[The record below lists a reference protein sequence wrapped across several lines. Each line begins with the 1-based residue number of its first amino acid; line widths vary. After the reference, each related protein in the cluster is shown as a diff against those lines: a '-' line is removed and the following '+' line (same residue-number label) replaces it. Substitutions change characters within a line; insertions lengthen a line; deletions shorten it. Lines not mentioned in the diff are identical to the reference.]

1 MDPFWEPTLLCSRH
15 EHTIGR
21 RGSGDNEPGA
31 AIMMGERCAQD
42 KLFAADHIYLD
53 FVGRD
58 TLYGYLAQHRGRLF
72 RDEDFAILYCRN
84 NGRPSVPPSL
94 AVSILFL
101 RAYDNVSFVEAIER
115 TKYDLRWKVALGL
128 EMEDVPIQK
137 SALQEFQARLVLHEQ
152 GESLLKK
159 SIDEARRAGY
169 VTTRKIRVALDTT
182 PTLGKGAV
190 KDTYNLLA
198 DGVEKLACRLAEVA
212 GEAIASWAE
221 KEGLQRYF
229 GSSLKGEAAI
239 DWDDKAQRDQ
249 LLTEIV
255 KDGRRL
261 LSLAE
266 QARHEHPEHD
276 EAIQADAAL
285 LERLI
290 RQDVEEKPGG
300 GCQIKQGTEKDRLI
314 SVHDPEMRHGRK
326 SASKT
331 FNGHKTAVAVDME
344 SQLICG
350 VEVLAG
356 NAGDQQQALELVHQ
370 AERVME
376 AQVEETVG
384 DCAYG
389 GGPTRK
395 AFADEQ
401 RLLTAKVPAS
411 HNGDCFPK
419 TAFAIDLDRMEVRC
433 PAGQITTTYKSSGH
447 NRAGHFVFADAT
459 CQACPLRSQCVGG
472 QGPRSIN
479 IQHEERLQQQA
490 RSYNQTEVG
499 KKSLRERVVVEHGI
513 ARLVRLGIR
522 QSRYVG
528 KTKTRFQVI
537 MAAVVANMSLVVG
550 FCHREQKP
558 AMNTSDPVVQALL
571 TPTYAPNGAQ
581 NGFLAVLWASW
592 IRDSYFLLQHTVFGL
607 PGMAACSS
615 TDFSYPRFF
624 RPETGGF
631 WTDF

>member
-1 MDPFWEPTLLCSRH
+1 
-15 EHTIGR
+15 
-21 RGSGDNEPGA
+21 
-31 AIMMGERCAQD
+31 MMGERSAQD
-42 KLFAADHIYLD
+42 KLFGADHIYLD
-53 FVGRD
+53 YVGRD
-58 TLYGYLAQHRGRLF
+58 TLYGYLAQHREQLF

-101 RAYDNVSFVEAIER
+101 RAYDSVSFVEAIER

-128 EMEDVPIQK
+128 EMEEVPIQK

-152 GESLLKK
+152 GEALLKK

-169 VTTRKIRVALDTT
+169 VTSRKIRVALDTT

-198 DGVEKLACRLAEVA
+198 DGIEKLACRLAEVA
-212 GEAIASWAE
+212 GEAIASWADKQE
-221 KEGLQRYF
+221 LHRYF

-249 LLTEIV
+249 LLTQIV
-255 KDGRRL
+255 EDGRRL

-266 QARHEHPEHD
+266 QARQEHPEHA

-300 GCQIKQGTEKDRLI
+300 GCQIKEGTEKDRLI
-314 SVHDPEMRHGRK
+314 SVHDTEMRHGRK

-331 FNGHKTAVAVDME
+331 FNGHKAAVAVDME

-356 NAGDQQQALELVHQ
+356 NAGDQEKALDLVHQ
-370 AERVME
+370 AERVTE
-376 AQVEETVG
+376 AKVEETVG

-389 GGPTRK
+389 GSPTRK

-401 RLLTAKVPAS
+401 RQLTAKVPTS
-411 HNGDCFPK
+411 HNGECFPK
-419 TAFAIDLDRMEVRC
+419 SAFAIDLDRMEVRC
-433 PAGQITTTYKSSGH
+433 PAGQTTTAYESQGI
-447 NRAGHFVFADAT
+447 RRGGHFLFPDAT
-459 CQACPLRSQCVGG
+459 CQACSLRSQCVRG
-472 QGPRSIN
+472 QGGRSIS
-479 IQHEERLQQQA
+479 IQPEERLQQQA
-490 RSYNQTEVG
+490 RTHNQTQAG
-499 KKSLRERVVVEHGI
+499 KQSLRERVVVEHGI

-522 QSRYVG
+522 QSRYFG

-537 MAAVVANMSLVVG
+537 MAAVVANMCLVVG
-550 FCHREQKP
+550 FCHREQKLT
-558 AMNTSDPVVQALL
+558 MNTTDPETQAALS
-571 TPTYAPNGAQ
+571 TPTDAQ
-581 NGFLAVLWASW
+581 NDAQSGFLADAWLSW
-592 IRDSYFLLQHTVFGL
+592 VRLQYFSLQHVLFGL
-607 PGMAACSS
+607 LASPALS
-615 TDFSYPRFF
+615 
-624 RPETGGF
+624 
-631 WTDF
+631 

>member
-1 MDPFWEPTLLCSRH
+1 
-15 EHTIGR
+15 
-21 RGSGDNEPGA
+21 
-31 AIMMGERCAQD
+31 MMGERSAQD
-42 KLFAADHIYLD
+42 RLFAADHIYLD
-53 FVGRD
+53 YVGRD
-58 TLYGYLAQHRGRLF
+58 TLYGYLAQHRGQLF
-72 RDEDFAILYCRN
+72 QDDDFAILYCQN

-101 RAYDNVSFVEAIER
+101 RAYDGVSFVEAIER

-128 EMEDVPIQK
+128 EMEEVPIQK

-152 GESLLKK
+152 GEALLKK

-169 VTTRKIRVALDTT
+169 VTSRKIRVALDTT

-198 DGVEKLACRLAEVA
+198 DGIEKLACRLAGVA
-212 GEAIASWAE
+212 GEAVASWAD
-221 KEGLQRYF
+221 KQGLSRYF

-239 DWDDKAQRDQ
+239 DWDDKAQREQ
-249 LLTEIV
+249 LLTQIV
-255 KDGRRL
+255 EDARGL
-261 LSLAE
+261 LMLADQARQAHPE
-266 QARHEHPEHD
+266 QA

-314 SVHDPEMRHGRK
+314 SIHDPEMRHGRK

-331 FNGHKTAVAVDME
+331 FNGHKSAVAVDME

-356 NAGDQQQALELVHQ
+356 NAGDQEKALELVHQ

-401 RLLTAKVPAS
+401 RLLTAKVPVS

-433 PAGQITTTYKSSGH
+433 PAGEITTTFQSSGQ
-447 NRAGHFVFADAT
+447 NRAGHFVFAEAT
-459 CQACPLRSQCVGG
+459 CQACPLRSQCVRG

-490 RSYNQTEVG
+490 RRHNQTEAG
-499 KKSLRERVVVEHGI
+499 KKSLRERVVVEHRI
-513 ARLVRLGIR
+513 ARLVRLGVR
-522 QSRYVG
+522 QSRYFG

-537 MAAVVANMSLVVG
+537 LAAVVANLTLVVG
-550 FCHREQKP
+550 FCHRDQNP
-558 AMNTSDPVVQALL
+558 ALNPTDPETQVLA
-571 TPTYAPNGAQ
+571 TPTDAQ
-581 NGFLAVLWASW
+581 NGVLVGIW
-592 IRDSYFLLQHTVFGL
+592 IFCSRLQGFFLQHTLFGL
-607 PGMAACSS
+607 LANAAAS
-615 TDFSYPRFF
+615 
-624 RPETGGF
+624 
-631 WTDF
+631 

>member
-1 MDPFWEPTLLCSRH
+1 
-15 EHTIGR
+15 
-21 RGSGDNEPGA
+21 
-31 AIMMGERCAQD
+31 MMGERSAQD
-42 KLFAADHIYLD
+42 KLFATDHIYLD
-53 FVGRD
+53 YVGRD
-58 TLYGYLAQHRGRLF
+58 TLYGYLAQHRGQLY

-101 RAYDNVSFVEAIER
+101 RAYDGVSFVEAIER

-128 EMEDVPIQK
+128 EMEEEPIQK

-152 GESLLKK
+152 GEALLKK

-169 VTTRKIRVALDTT
+169 VTSRKIRVALDTT

-198 DGVEKLACRLAEVA
+198 DGIEKLACRLAEVA
-212 GEAIASWAE
+212 GEEIASWAE
-221 KEGLQRYF
+221 TQHLHRYF
-229 GSSLKGEAAI
+229 GSSLKGEAGI
-239 DWDDKAQRDQ
+239 DWDDKAQREQ

-255 KDGRRL
+255 QDGRRL

-266 QARHEHPEHD
+266 QARHDHPEQD

-300 GCQIKQGTEKDRLI
+300 GCQIKEGTEKDRHI

-331 FNGHKTAVAVDME
+331 FNGHKTALAVDME

-350 VEVLAG
+350 VDVLAG
-356 NAGDQQQALELVHQ
+356 NAGDQEKALELVHQ

-376 AQVEETVG
+376 AKVEETVG

-401 RLLTAKVPAS
+401 RMLTAKVPTIQ
-411 HNGDCFPK
+411 NGECFPK
-419 TAFAIDLDRMEVRC
+419 SAFAIDLDRMEVRC
-433 PAGQITTTYKSSGH
+433 PAGQITTEYKSLGQ
-447 NRAGHFVFADAT
+447 NRAGRFVFADAI
-459 CQACPLRSQCVGG
+459 CQACPLRSQCVRA
-472 QGPRSIN
+472 QGARSIT

-490 RSYNQTEVG
+490 RRHNQTEAG
-499 KKSLRERVVVEHGI
+499 KKSLRQRVVVEHGI

-522 QSRYVG
+522 QSRYFG

-537 MAAVVANMSLVVG
+537 MAAVVANLSLVVG
-550 FCHREQKP
+550 FCHRKQKL
-558 AMNTSDPVVQALL
+558 AMNPGDPVIQALL
-571 TPTYAPNGAQ
+571 TPTYAQNDAQ
-581 NGFLAVLWASW
+581 NGFLADLWISW
-592 IRDSYFLLQHTVFGL
+592 IRDPYFLLQHTPFGL
-607 PGMAACSS
+607 LGNAASS
-615 TDFSYPRFF
+615 
-624 RPETGGF
+624 
-631 WTDF
+631 

>member
-31 AIMMGERCAQD
+31 AIMMGERSAQD

-58 TLYGYLAQHRGRLF
+58 TVYGYLAQHRGRLF

-128 EMEDVPIQK
+128 EMEEVPIQK

-266 QARHEHPEHD
+266 QTRHEHPEHD

-356 NAGDQQQALELVHQ
+356 NAGDQEKALDLVHQ

-376 AQVEETVG
+376 AKVEETVG

-401 RLLTAKVPAS
+401 RMLTAKVPTIQ
-411 HNGDCFPK
+411 NGECFPK
-419 TAFAIDLDRMEVRC
+419 SAFAIDLDRMEVRC
-433 PAGQITTTYKSSGH
+433 PAGQTTTEYESQGV
-447 NRAGHFVFADAT
+447 RRGGHFLFPDAT
-459 CQACPLRSQCVGG
+459 CQACCLRSQCVRG
-472 QGPRSIN
+472 QRGRSIS
-479 IQHEERLQQQA
+479 IQPEERLQQQA
-490 RSYNQTEVG
+490 RAHNQTQAG
-499 KKSLRERVVVEHGI
+499 QQSLRERVVVEHGI

-522 QSRYVG
+522 QSRYFG

-537 MAAVVANMSLVVG
+537 MAAVVANMSLVVS
-550 FCHREQKP
+550 FCHREQKLI
-558 AMNTSDPVVQALL
+558 MNTTDPEIQAALS
-571 TPTYAPNGAQ
+571 TPTDAQ
-581 NGFLAVLWASW
+581 NDAQSGFLADAWLSW
-592 IRDSYFLLQHTVFGL
+592 VRLQYSLLQHVLFGL
-607 PGMAACSS
+607 LVNPASL
-615 TDFSYPRFF
+615 
-624 RPETGGF
+624 
-631 WTDF
+631 

>member
-1 MDPFWEPTLLCSRH
+1 MDRFWERTALCLPH
-15 EHTIGR
+15 ERTIER
-21 RGSGDNEPGA
+21 RWSGEIEPGA
-31 AIMMGERCAQD
+31 AVMMGERSAQD

-53 FVGRD
+53 YVGRE
-58 TLYGYLAQHRGRLF
+58 TLYGYLAQHRGQLF
-72 RDEDFAILYCRN
+72 RAEDFAILYCQN

-101 RAYDNVSFVEAIER
+101 RAYDSVSFIEAIER

-128 EMEDVPIQK
+128 ELEEVPIQK

-152 GESLLKK
+152 GEALLKK
-159 SIDEARRAGY
+159 SIDEARGAGY
-169 VTTRKIRVALDTT
+169 VESRKIRVALDTT

-198 DGVEKLACRLAEVA
+198 DGIEKLACRLAEVA
-212 GEAIASWAE
+212 GEPNAGWAD
-221 KEGLQRYF
+221 KQGLSRYF

-239 DWDDKAQRDQ
+239 DWDDKAQREQ
-249 LLTEIV
+249 LLTQIV
-255 KDGRRL
+255 EDARGL
-261 LSLAE
+261 LMLADQARQAHPE
-266 QARHEHPEHD
+266 QA

-314 SVHDPEMRHGRK
+314 SIHDPEMRHGRK

-331 FNGHKTAVAVDME
+331 FNGHKSAVAVDME

-356 NAGDQQQALELVHQ
+356 NAGDQEKALELVHQ

-376 AQVEETVG
+376 AKVEETVG

-401 RLLTAKVPAS
+401 RMLTAKVPTIQ
-411 HNGDCFPK
+411 NGECFPK
-419 TAFAIDLDRMEVRC
+419 SAFAIDLDRMEVRC
-433 PAGQITTTYKSSGH
+433 PAGQTTTEYESQGV
-447 NRAGHFVFADAT
+447 RRGGHFLFPDAI
-459 CQACPLRSQCVGG
+459 CQGCSLRTQCLRG
-472 QGPRSIN
+472 QRGRSIS
-479 IQHEERLQQQA
+479 IQPEERLQQQA
-490 RSYNQTEVG
+490 RAHNQTQAG
-499 KKSLRERVVVEHGI
+499 KQILRERVVVEHGI
-513 ARLVRLGIR
+513 ARLVRRGIR
-522 QSRYVG
+522 QSRYFG

-558 AMNTSDPVVQALL
+558 AMNTSDPVIQTVL
-571 TPTYAPNGAQ
+571 TPTDAPNAAQ
-581 NGFLAVLWASW
+581 NGFLADLWTS
-592 IRDSYFLLQHTVFGL
+592 
-607 PGMAACSS
+607 
-615 TDFSYPRFF
+615 
-624 RPETGGF
+624 
-631 WTDF
+631 

>member
-1 MDPFWEPTLLCSRH
+1 
-15 EHTIGR
+15 
-21 RGSGDNEPGA
+21 
-31 AIMMGERCAQD
+31 MMGQCSPQD
-42 KLFAADHIYLD
+42 KLFAADHIYLNY
-53 FVGRD
+53 VGRE
-58 TLYGYLAQHRGRLF
+58 TLYGYLAQHRGQLF
-72 RDEDFAILYCRN
+72 RDDDFAILYCRD

-101 RAYDNVSFVEAIER
+101 RAYEAVSFVEAIER

-128 EMEDVPIQK
+128 EIEEVPIQK

-152 GESLLKK
+152 GEALLKK

-198 DGVEKLACRLAEVA
+198 DGIEKLAYRLAEVA
-212 GEAIASWAE
+212 GEPIGSWAE
-221 KEGLQRYF
+221 KERLQRYF
-229 GSSLKGEAAI
+229 GSSLKGDAAI

-249 LLTEIV
+249 LLTQIV
-255 KDGRRL
+255 QDGRRL
-261 LSLAE
+261 LGLAE
-266 QARHEHPEHD
+266 NAQQDYPEHA

-290 RQDVEEKPGG
+290 RQDVEEKPDG
-300 GCQIKQGTEKDRLI
+300 GCHIKEGTEKDRLI

-331 FNGHKTAVAVDME
+331 FNGHKSAVAVDME

-350 VEVLAG
+350 VEVLSG
-356 NAGDQQQALELVHQ
+356 NAGDQEKALELVHQ

-376 AQVEETVG
+376 AKVEETVG

-395 AFADEQ
+395 AFAEEG

-419 TAFAIDLDRMEVRC
+419 TAFVIDLDRMEVRC
-433 PAGQITTTYKSSGH
+433 PAGQITTDYKTWGQ
-447 NRAGHFVFADAT
+447 NRAGCFVFADAT
-459 CQACPLRSQCVGG
+459 CQACALRSQCVRG

-490 RSYNQTEVG
+490 RAHNQTEAG
-499 KKSLRERVVVEHGI
+499 KKTLQQRVVVEHRI

-522 QSRYVG
+522 QSRYFG
-528 KTKTRFQVI
+528 KTKTRFQLV
-537 MAAVVANMSLVVG
+537 MAAVVANLTLVVG
-550 FCHREQKP
+550 FCLRKLEPITTTMVEHIAEALTSCSNTP
-558 AMNTSDPVVQALL
+558 AEPKFGVVFI
-571 TPTYAPNGAQ
+571 NFFFGI
-581 NGFLAVLWASW
+581 SW
-592 IRDSYFLLQHTVFGL
+592 IRNVYCKCVLSLS
-607 PGMAACSS
+607 AAKG
-615 TDFSYPRFF
+615 RAILNQF
-624 RPETGGF
+624 RPSTPRYPEVWFPMGNF
-631 WTDF
+631 EK

>member
-1 MDPFWEPTLLCSRH
+1 MSVKEPNEVDMDQFWNGTRLCQKHERTIRRH
-15 EHTIGR
+15 GLADI
-21 RGSGDNEPGA
+21 EPGTA
-31 AIMMGERCAQD
+31 VMMGERSAQD

-53 FVGRD
+53 YVGRD
-58 TLYGYLAQHRGRLF
+58 TLYGYLAQHRGQLF

-94 AVSILFL
+94 AVSMLFL
-101 RAYDNVSFVEAIER
+101 RACEGVSFVEAIER

-128 EMEDVPIQK
+128 EMEEVPIQK

-152 GESLLKK
+152 GEALLKK

-169 VTTRKIRVALDTT
+169 VTSRKIRVALDTT

-198 DGVEKLACRLAEVA
+198 DGIEKLACRLAEVA
-212 GEAIASWAE
+212 GEAIASWADTQD
-221 KEGLQRYF
+221 LHRYF

-239 DWDDKAQRDQ
+239 DWNDKAQRDQ
-249 LLTEIV
+249 LLTQIV
-255 KDGRRL
+255 EDGRRL

-300 GCQIKQGTEKDRLI
+300 GCQVKQGTEKDRLI

-331 FNGHKTAVAVDME
+331 FNGHKAAVAVDME

-350 VEVLAG
+350 VEVLAA
-356 NAGDQQQALELVHQ
+356 NAGDQEKALELVHQ

-433 PAGQITTTYKSSGH
+433 PAGQITTEYKSSRQ
-447 NRAGHFVFADAT
+447 NRAGRFVFADAT
-459 CQACPLRSQCVGG
+459 CQACALRSQCVGG

-490 RSYNQTEVG
+490 RSYNQTEAG

-522 QSRYVG
+522 QSRYFG

-537 MAAVVANMSLVVG
+537 MAAVVANLSLVVG

-558 AMNTSDPVVQALL
+558 AMNTSDPGIQALL
-571 TPTYAPNGAQ
+571 TRTYSPNGPQ
-581 NGFLAVLWASW
+581 NGFLASLWTSW
-592 IRDSYFLLQHTVFGL
+592 IRDPYFLLQHTLFGL
-607 PGMAACSS
+607 LGIAVSS
-615 TDFSYPRFF
+615 
-624 RPETGGF
+624 
-631 WTDF
+631 

>member
-1 MDPFWEPTLLCSRH
+1 
-15 EHTIGR
+15 
-21 RGSGDNEPGA
+21 
-31 AIMMGERCAQD
+31 MMGERSAQD

-53 FVGRD
+53 YVGRD
-58 TLYGYLAQHRGRLF
+58 TLYGYLAQHRGQLF
-72 RDEDFAILYCRN
+72 RDEDFVILYCRN

-101 RAYDNVSFVEAIER
+101 RAYDGVSFVEAIER

-128 EMEDVPIQK
+128 EMEEEPIQK

-152 GESLLKK
+152 GEGLLKK

-169 VTTRKIRVALDTT
+169 LTSRKIRVALDTT

-198 DGVEKLACRLAEVA
+198 DGIEKLACRLAEVA
-212 GEAIASWAE
+212 GEVIASWADKQE
-221 KEGLQRYF
+221 LHRYF

-239 DWDDKAQRDQ
+239 DWDDKAQREQ

-255 KDGRRL
+255 QDGRRL

-266 QARHEHPEHD
+266 QARQEHPEHA

-290 RQDVEEKPGG
+290 RKDVEEKPGG
-300 GCQIKQGTEKDRLI
+300 GCQVKEGTEKDRLI

-331 FNGHKTAVAVDME
+331 FNGHKTAVAVDMD

-356 NAGDQQQALELVHQ
+356 NAGDQEKALDLVHQ

-401 RLLTAKVPAS
+401 RLLTAKVPTS

-433 PAGQITTTYKSSGH
+433 PAGEITTTFQSSGQ
-447 NRAGHFVFADAT
+447 NRAGHFVFAEAT
-459 CQACPLRSQCVGG
+459 CQACPLRSQCVRG

-490 RSYNQTEVG
+490 RRHNQTEAG
-499 KKSLRERVVVEHGI
+499 KKSLRERVVVEHRI
-513 ARLVRLGIR
+513 ARLVRLGVR
-522 QSRYVG
+522 QSRYFG
-528 KTKTRFQVI
+528 ETKTRFQVI
-537 MAAVVANMSLVVG
+537 LAAVVANLTLVVG
-550 FCHREQKP
+550 FCHRDQNP
-558 AMNTSDPVVQALL
+558 ALNPTDPETQVLA
-571 TPTYAPNGAQ
+571 TPTDAQ
-581 NGFLAVLWASW
+581 NGVLVGIW
-592 IRDSYFLLQHTVFGL
+592 IFCSRLQGFFLQHTLFGL
-607 PGMAACSS
+607 LANAAAS
-615 TDFSYPRFF
+615 
-624 RPETGGF
+624 
-631 WTDF
+631 

>member
-1 MDPFWEPTLLCSRH
+1 
-15 EHTIGR
+15 
-21 RGSGDNEPGA
+21 
-31 AIMMGERCAQD
+31 MMGERSAQD
-42 KLFAADHIYLD
+42 KLFATDHIYLD
-53 FVGRD
+53 YVGRD
-58 TLYGYLAQHRGRLF
+58 TLYGYLAQQRGQLF

-101 RAYDNVSFVEAIER
+101 RAYDGVSFVEAIER

-128 EMEDVPIQK
+128 EMEEVPIQK

-152 GESLLKK
+152 GEALLKK

-169 VTTRKIRVALDTT
+169 VTSRKIRVALDTT

-198 DGVEKLACRLAEVA
+198 DGIEKLTCRLAEVA
-212 GEAIASWAE
+212 GEAIGSWADRQD
-221 KEGLQRYF
+221 LHRYF

-249 LLTEIV
+249 LLSEIV

-261 LSLAE
+261 LSMAE
-266 QARHEHPEHD
+266 QARREHPERD
-276 EAIQADAAL
+276 EAIQTEAAL

-300 GCQIKQGTEKDRLI
+300 GCQVKQGTEKDRLI

-331 FNGHKTAVAVDME
+331 FNGHKAAVAVDME

-356 NAGDQQQALELVHQ
+356 NTGDQEKALELVHQ

-389 GGPTRK
+389 GGPTRR

-401 RLLTAKVPAS
+401 RRLTAKVPAR

-433 PAGQITTTYKSSGH
+433 PAGQITTEYKSSGQ
-447 NRAGHFVFADAT
+447 NRAGRFVFADAA
-459 CQACPLRSQCVGG
+459 CQACALRSQCVGG

-490 RSYNQTEVG
+490 RSYNQTEAG
-499 KKSLRERVVVEHGI
+499 KKSLRERVVIEHGI

-522 QSRYVG
+522 QSRYFG

-537 MAAVVANMSLVVG
+537 MAAVVANMSLVVA

-558 AMNTSDPVVQALL
+558 AMNASDPVIQALSTL
-571 TPTYAPNGAQ
+571 TYAINDAQ
-581 NGFLAVLWASW
+581 NGFLANLWTSW
-592 IRDSYFLLQHTVFGL
+592 IRDPYFLLQHTLFRLFGI
-607 PGMAACSS
+607 AVSS
-615 TDFSYPRFF
+615 
-624 RPETGGF
+624 
-631 WTDF
+631 

>member
-1 MDPFWEPTLLCSRH
+1 
-15 EHTIGR
+15 
-21 RGSGDNEPGA
+21 
-31 AIMMGERCAQD
+31 MMGERSAQD

-53 FVGRD
+53 YVGRE
-58 TLYGYLAQHRGRLF
+58 TLYGYLAQHRGQLF

-101 RAYDNVSFVEAIER
+101 RAYDSVSFVEAIER

-128 EMEDVPIQK
+128 QMEEEPIQK

-152 GESLLKK
+152 GEALLKK

-169 VTTRKIRVALDTT
+169 VTSRKIRVALDTT

-198 DGVEKLACRLAEVA
+198 DGIEKLACRLAEVA
-212 GEAIASWAE
+212 GEAIASWADTQD
-221 KEGLQRYF
+221 LHQYF

-239 DWDDKAQRDQ
+239 DWNDKAQRDQ
-249 LLTEIV
+249 LLTQIV
-255 KDGRRL
+255 EDGRRL

-300 GCQIKQGTEKDRLI
+300 GCQVKQGTEKDRLI

-331 FNGHKTAVAVDME
+331 FNGHKAAVAVEME

-350 VEVLAG
+350 VEVLAA
-356 NAGDQQQALELVHQ
+356 NAGDQEKALELVHQ

-433 PAGQITTTYKSSGH
+433 PAGQITTEYKSSGQ
-447 NRAGHFVFADAT
+447 NRAGRFVFADAT
-459 CQACPLRSQCVGG
+459 CQACALRSQCVGG

-479 IQHEERLQQQA
+479 IQHEERLQQHA
-490 RSYNQTEVG
+490 RSYNQTEAG

-522 QSRYVG
+522 QSRYFG

-537 MAAVVANMSLVVG
+537 MAAVVANLSLVVG
-550 FCHREQKP
+550 FCRREQKP
-558 AMNTSDPVVQALL
+558 AMNTSDPVIQALL
-571 TPTYAPNGAQ
+571 TRTYAPNDAQ
-581 NGFLAVLWASW
+581 NGFLANLWTSW
-592 IRDSYFLLQHTVFGL
+592 IRDPYFLSQHTLFGL
-607 PGMAACSS
+607 LGIAVSS
-615 TDFSYPRFF
+615 
-624 RPETGGF
+624 
-631 WTDF
+631 

>member
-1 MDPFWEPTLLCSRH
+1 
-15 EHTIGR
+15 
-21 RGSGDNEPGA
+21 
-31 AIMMGERCAQD
+31 MMGERTAQE

-53 FVGRD
+53 YVGRD
-58 TLYGYLAQHRGRLF
+58 TLYGYLAQHRGKLF

-84 NGRPSVPPSL
+84 NGRPSVPPSV

-101 RAYDNVSFVEAIER
+101 RAYEGVSFVEAIER

-128 EMEDVPIQK
+128 EMEEVPMQK
-137 SALQEFQARLVLHEQ
+137 STLQEFQARLVLNEQ
-152 GESLLKK
+152 GEVLLKK

-169 VTTRKIRVALDTT
+169 VTSRKIRVALDTT

-198 DGVEKLACRLAEVA
+198 DGIEKLACRLAEVA
-212 GEAIASWAE
+212 GEPIVGWAE
-221 KEGLQRYF
+221 KERLHRYF
-229 GSSLKGEAAI
+229 GSSLKGEAGI

-249 LLTEIV
+249 LLSEIV
-255 KDGRRL
+255 QDGRRL

-266 QARHEHPEHD
+266 QAQHEHPEHG

-300 GCQIKQGTEKDRLI
+300 GCQIKEGTEKDRLI
-314 SVHDPEMRHGRK
+314 SIHDPEMRHGRK

-331 FNGHKTAVAVDME
+331 FNGHKAAVAVDME

-356 NAGDQQQALELVHQ
+356 NAGDQEKALELVHQ
-370 AERVME
+370 AERVMQ

-401 RLLTAKVPAS
+401 RLLTAKAPTS

-419 TAFAIDLDRMEVRC
+419 SAFAIDLDRMEVRC
-433 PAGQITTTYKSSGH
+433 PAGQTTTEYESLGANGGK
-447 NRAGHFVFADAT
+447 RFVFATET
-459 CQACPLRSQCVGG
+459 CQACCLRSQCVRG
-472 QGPRSIN
+472 QAGRSIS
-479 IQHEERLQQQA
+479 IQPEERLQQQA
-490 RSYNQTEVG
+490 RAHNQTEAG
-499 KKSLRERVVVEHGI
+499 QKSLRERVVVEHRI

-522 QSRYVG
+522 YSRYFG

-537 MAAVVANMSLVVG
+537 LAAVVANLSLVVG
-550 FCHREQKP
+550 FCHRMQKP
-558 AMNTSDPVVQALL
+558 ATNTTDPVIQALSA
-571 TPTYAPNGAQ
+571 PTDAQ
-581 NGFLAVLWASW
+581 NDVQNAFWRDAWMSW
-592 IRDSYFLLQHTVFGL
+592 IRYKYFLFQHALLDLF
-607 PGMAACSS
+607 AKCSAVAKEFQLS
-615 TDFSYPRFF
+615 
-624 RPETGGF
+624 
-631 WTDF
+631 

>member
-1 MDPFWEPTLLCSRH
+1 
-15 EHTIGR
+15 
-21 RGSGDNEPGA
+21 
-31 AIMMGERCAQD
+31 MMGERSPQD
-42 KLFAADHIYLD
+42 SLFAVDHMNLAN
-53 FVGRD
+53 VGRD
-58 TLYGYLAQHRGRLF
+58 TLYAYFAQHRGQLF

-101 RAYDNVSFVEAIER
+101 RAYEGVSFVEAIER

-128 EMEDVPIQK
+128 EMEEVPIQK

-152 GESLLKK
+152 GEALLKK
-159 SIDEARRAGY
+159 SIEEARRAGY
-169 VTTRKIRVALDTT
+169 VTSRKIRVALDTT

-198 DGVEKLACRLAEVA
+198 DGIEKLAIRLAEVA
-212 GEAIASWAE
+212 GEAIVSWVE
-221 KEGLQRYF
+221 RENLQRYF

-239 DWDDKAQRDQ
+239 DWDDKAQREQ
-249 LLTEIV
+249 LLTQIV
-255 KDGRRL
+255 EDGRRL

-266 QARHEHPEHD
+266 QARHEHPEH
-276 EAIQADAAL
+276 EETIQADAAL

-300 GCQIKQGTEKDRLI
+300 GCQIKEGTEKDRLI

-344 SQLICG
+344 SQLVCG

-401 RLLTAKVPAS
+401 RLLTAKVPTS
-411 HNGDCFPK
+411 HNGECFPK
-419 TAFAIDLDRMEVRC
+419 SAFAIDLDRMEVRC
-433 PAGQITTTYKSSGH
+433 PAGQTTTEYESQGAR
-447 NRAGHFVFADAT
+447 RAGRFVFADAT
-459 CQACPLRSQCVGG
+459 CQACPLRSQCVAG

-490 RSYNQTEVG
+490 RSHNQTEAG
-499 KKSLRERVVVEHGI
+499 KKSLRQRVVVEHGI

-522 QSRYVG
+522 QSRYFG

-537 MAAVVANMSLVVG
+537 MAAVVANLSLVVC
-550 FCHREQKP
+550 FCHHEHKP
-558 AMNTSDPVVQALL
+558 AMNTTDPEIQALL
-571 TPTYAPNGAQ
+571 TLTDAQ
-581 NGFLAVLWASW
+581 SGFLADAW
-592 IRDSYFLLQHTVFGL
+592 ISCVRLQYFLLQHVLFGL
-607 PGMAACSS
+607 LANPASS
-615 TDFSYPRFF
+615 
-624 RPETGGF
+624 
-631 WTDF
+631 

>member
-1 MDPFWEPTLLCSRH
+1 
-15 EHTIGR
+15 
-21 RGSGDNEPGA
+21 
-31 AIMMGERCAQD
+31 MMGERSAQD
-42 KLFAADHIYLD
+42 RLFAADHIYLD
-53 FVGRD
+53 YVGRD
-58 TLYGYLAQHRGRLF
+58 TLYGYLAQHRGQLF

-101 RAYDNVSFVEAIER
+101 RAYEGVSFVEAIER

-128 EMEDVPIQK
+128 ELEEVPIQK

-152 GESLLKK
+152 GEALLKK

-169 VTTRKIRVALDTT
+169 VESRKIRVALDTT

-198 DGVEKLACRLAEVA
+198 DGIEKLACRLAEVA
-212 GEAIASWAE
+212 GEPNAGWAE

-249 LLTEIV
+249 LLTQIV
-255 KDGRRL
+255 QDGRRL

-266 QARHEHPEHD
+266 QARHEHPEHG

-290 RQDVEEKPGG
+290 RQDVEQKPGG
-300 GCQIKQGTEKDRLI
+300 GCQIKEGTEKDRLI

-356 NAGDQQQALELVHQ
+356 NAGDQEKALDLVHQ
-370 AERVME
+370 AERVTE

-395 AFADEQ
+395 AFAAEQ
-401 RLLTAKVPAS
+401 RLLTAKVPTS

-419 TAFAIDLDRMEVRC
+419 SAFAIDLDRMEVRC
-433 PAGQITTTYKSSGH
+433 PAGQTTTAFESKGT
-447 NRAGHFVFADAT
+447 NRGGRFMFADAT
-459 CQACPLRSQCVGG
+459 CQSCGLRSQCIKGTSG
-472 QGPRSIN
+472 RTISI
-479 IQHEERLQQQA
+479 QPEERLQQQA
-490 RSYNQTEVG
+490 RAHNKTGAGQ
-499 KKSLRERVVVEHGI
+499 KSLRERVVVEHGI

-522 QSRYVG
+522 QSRYFG
-528 KTKTRFQVI
+528 KAKTRFQVI
-537 MAAVVANMSLVVG
+537 LAAVVANLSLVVG
-550 FCHREQKP
+550 FCYRKQKP
-558 AMNTSDPVVQALL
+558 AINTTHPVTQALS
-571 TPTYAPNGAQ
+571 TPTDVQNTAQ
-581 NGFLAVLWASW
+581 NGFLADNWISW
-592 IRDSYFLLQHTVFGL
+592 IRHQYFFYCIRAYLVYS
-607 PGMAACSS
+607 PM
-615 TDFSYPRFF
+615 
-624 RPETGGF
+624 
-631 WTDF
+631 

>member
-1 MDPFWEPTLLCSRH
+1 
-15 EHTIGR
+15 
-21 RGSGDNEPGA
+21 
-31 AIMMGERCAQD
+31 MMGERSAQD
-42 KLFAADHIYLD
+42 RLFAADHMYLEY
-53 FVGRD
+53 VGRE
-58 TLYGYLAQHRGRLF
+58 TLYGYLAQHRGQLF

-84 NGRPSVPPSL
+84 NGRPPVPPSL

-101 RAYDNVSFVEAIER
+101 RAYDGVSFVEAIER

-128 EMEDVPIQK
+128 EMEEVPIQK

-152 GESLLKK
+152 GEALLKK

-169 VTTRKIRVALDTT
+169 VTSRQIRVALDTT

-198 DGVEKLACRLAEVA
+198 DGIEKLACRLAEVA

-221 KEGLQRYF
+221 KEGLHRYF
-229 GSSLKGEAAI
+229 GSSLKGEAGI
-239 DWDDKAQRDQ
+239 DWDDKAQREQ
-249 LLTEIV
+249 LLTQIV
-255 KDGRRL
+255 QDGRRL

-266 QARHEHPEHD
+266 QARQEHPEHA

-300 GCQIKQGTEKDRLI
+300 GCQVKEGTEKDRLI

-350 VEVLAG
+350 VDVLAG
-356 NAGDQQQALELVHQ
+356 NAGDQEKALELVHQ

-401 RLLTAKVPAS
+401 RLLTAKVPTS
-411 HNGDCFPK
+411 HNGECFPK
-419 TAFAIDLDRMEVRC
+419 SAFAIDLDRMEVRC
-433 PAGQITTTYKSSGH
+433 PAGQTTTEYESQGV
-447 NRAGHFVFADAT
+447 RRGGHFLFPDAT
-459 CQACPLRSQCVGG
+459 CQACSLRSQCVRG
-472 QGPRSIN
+472 QGGRSIS
-479 IQHEERLQQQA
+479 IQPEERLQQQA
-490 RSYNQTEVG
+490 RAHNQTEAG
-499 KKSLRERVVVEHGI
+499 QKSLRERVVVEHGI

-522 QSRYVG
+522 QSRYFG

-537 MAAVVANMSLVVG
+537 MAAVVANLSLVVG

-558 AMNTSDPVVQALL
+558 AMNTTDPEIQALS
-571 TPTYAPNGAQ
+571 TPTNAQ
-581 NGFLAVLWASW
+581 NDAQSGFLADTWISW
-592 IRDSYFLLQHTVFGL
+592 IRLQYFLLQHVLYGL
-607 PGMAACSS
+607 HSNPASS
-615 TDFSYPRFF
+615 
-624 RPETGGF
+624 
-631 WTDF
+631 

>member
-1 MDPFWEPTLLCSRH
+1 
-15 EHTIGR
+15 
-21 RGSGDNEPGA
+21 
-31 AIMMGERCAQD
+31 MMGERSAQD
-42 KLFAADHIYLD
+42 KLFAADHVYLD
-53 FVGRD
+53 YVGRE
-58 TLYGYLAQHRGRLF
+58 TLYGYLAQHRGQLF

-101 RAYDNVSFVEAIER
+101 RAYEGVSFVEAIER

-128 EMEDVPIQK
+128 ELEEVPIQK

-152 GESLLKK
+152 GEALLKT
-159 SIDEARRAGY
+159 SIDEARRAG
-169 VTTRKIRVALDTT
+169 
-182 PTLGKGAV
+182 
-190 KDTYNLLA
+190 
-198 DGVEKLACRLAEVA
+198 
-212 GEAIASWAE
+212 
-221 KEGLQRYF
+221 
-229 GSSLKGEAAI
+229 
-239 DWDDKAQRDQ
+239 
-249 LLTEIV
+249 
-255 KDGRRL
+255 RRL
-261 LSLAE
+261 RSLAE
-266 QARHEHPEHD
+266 QARQEHPEHA

-300 GCQIKQGTEKDRLI
+300 GCQIKEGTEKDRLI

-350 VEVLAG
+350 VDVLAG
-356 NAGDQQQALELVHQ
+356 NAGDQEKALELVHQ

-433 PAGQITTTYKSSGH
+433 PAGQITTEYKSSGQ
-447 NRAGHFVFADAT
+447 NRAGRFVFADAT
-459 CQACPLRSQCVGG
+459 CQACGLRSQCVGG

-571 TPTYAPNGAQ
+571 TPTYGPNGAQ

>member
-1 MDPFWEPTLLCSRH
+1 MSAIDQWAA
-15 EHTIGR
+15 I
-21 RGSGDNEPGA
+21 GA
-31 AIMMGERCAQD
+31 AQPGGE
-42 KLFAADHIYLD
+42 H
-53 FVGRD
+53 FVSAG
-58 TLYGYLAQHRGRLF
+58 
-72 RDEDFAILYCRN
+72 I
-84 NGRPSVPPSL
+84 
-94 AVSILFL
+94 
-101 RAYDNVSFVEAIER
+101 RAVSFVEAIER

-128 EMEDVPIQK
+128 EMEEEPIQK

-152 GESLLKK
+152 GEALLKK

-169 VTTRKIRVALDTT
+169 VTSRKIRVALDTT

-198 DGVEKLACRLAEVA
+198 DGIEKLACRLAEVA
-212 GEAIASWAE
+212 GEAIASWADTQD
-221 KEGLQRYF
+221 LHQYF

-239 DWDDKAQRDQ
+239 DWNDKAQRDQ
-249 LLTEIV
+249 LLTQIV
-255 KDGRRL
+255 EDGRRL

-300 GCQIKQGTEKDRLI
+300 GCQVKQGTEKDRLI

-331 FNGHKTAVAVDME
+331 FNGHKAAVAVEME

-350 VEVLAG
+350 VEVLAA
-356 NAGDQQQALELVHQ
+356 NAGDQEKALELVHQ

-433 PAGQITTTYKSSGH
+433 PAGQITTEYKSSGQ
-447 NRAGHFVFADAT
+447 NRAGRFVFADAT
-459 CQACPLRSQCVGG
+459 CQACALRSQCVGG

-490 RSYNQTEVG
+490 RSYNQTEAG

-522 QSRYVG
+522 QSRYFG

-537 MAAVVANMSLVVG
+537 MAAVVANLSLVVG
-550 FCHREQKP
+550 FCRREQKP
-558 AMNTSDPVVQALL
+558 AMNTSDPVIQALL
-571 TPTYAPNGAQ
+571 TRTYAPNDAQ
-581 NGFLAVLWASW
+581 NGFLANLWTSW
-592 IRDSYFLLQHTVFGL
+592 IRDPYFLSQHTLFGL
-607 PGMAACSS
+607 LGIAVSS
-615 TDFSYPRFF
+615 
-624 RPETGGF
+624 
-631 WTDF
+631 